1 MRLAKLSLEG
11 FRCFSTKTT
20 IDFDDLTTFV
30 GTNATGKT
38 AVLLALVRMFGTT
51 QPARTLTKDD
61 FHRNETNGEDQ
72 LSLNLEAWFEFPEL
86 QSDADA
92 ALSPAVP
99 ACLQHIIIGEDANP
113 FCRIRLTGTWQKSTT
128 PEGDVEQ
135 TLEWIGTSSDDPS
148 QDQIHSLRAV
158 ERSLIQVVYVPASR
172 DALKE
177 LRGVSG
183 TLLSRALQHVE
194 WPQET
199 HDRLLELNKAMSA
212 ELRSATRF
220 GELETGLQTEW
231 SNLRGKRVGR
241 PELTILDS
249 DLSALLRR
257 LDASFVSDSGVN
269 NQPARLLSEGERS
282 LLYFSL
288 VAASLSFES
297 AILSSGTVDSA
308 ELPVLTIL
316 AVEEPE
322 NHLAPQYLGRIL
334 KTLRSI
340 ELHRNAQVVLTSH
353 SASILRRVNPTEIRH
368 FRLANSV
375 PIISRL
381 TLPSDTDEAH
391 KYVLNAVQ
399 RHPELYY
406 AKVVVFGEG
415 ASEEF
420 VIPRIAAALGL
431 ELDPQ
436 FVAMVPLGGRHVN
449 HFWRLLQQLGTP
461 YVTLLDL
468 DTDRVGGCWGRIA
481 NVNHQLT
488 SLGHQ
493 ACDVWGEEMTEK
505 DRQELALYPP
515 VAEHDA
521 DLKTWLDALETD
533 FGVFFSGPLDLDF
546 LMLRAFANAYKV
558 LDGNKSGPRVP
569 ADGTKR
575 AEYFERVT
583 RTVLG
588 ADGGDGSVYQTQ
600 DLELFAWYTYLF
612 ISGSKPSRHAIA
624 LTRLTEEQISTSCP
638 PVLARLVSRIRV
650 LVGE

>member
-20 IDFDDLTTFV
+20 IDFNDLTAFV

-61 FHRNETNGEDQ
+61 FHRNGANAEDQ
-72 LSLNLEAWFEFPEL
+72 LSLTLEAWFDFPEL
-86 QSDADA
+86 ESDVEA
-92 ALSPAVP
+92 AASPAVP
-99 ACLQHIIIGEDANP
+99 ACLKHIISDEDAKP
-113 FCRIRLTGTWQKSTT
+113 FCRIRLTGTWQKSIT
-128 PEGDVEQ
+128 PDGDAEQ
-135 TLEWIGTSSDDPS
+135 TLEWIATSADTPS
-148 QDQIHSLRAV
+148 KDHIHPLRAV
-158 ERSLIQVVYVPASR
+158 ERALIQVVYVPASR

-183 TLLSRALQHVE
+183 TLLSRALQHVD
-194 WPQET
+194 WPQQT
-199 HDRLLELNKAMSA
+199 HDQLLELNKAMSTV
-212 ELRSATRF
+212 LRSATRF

-231 SNLRGKRVGR
+231 SNLRGNGVGK
-241 PELTILDS
+241 PELTIVDS

-257 LDASFVSDSGVN
+257 LDASFVSDSGLS
-269 NQPARLLSEGERS
+269 NQPAKLLSEGERS

-297 AILSSGTVDSA
+297 AMLSSGGVDSA

-334 KTLRSI
+334 KTLRAI
-340 ELHRNAQVVLTSH
+340 ESHRNAQVVLTSH
-353 SASILRRVNPTEIRH
+353 SASILRRVSPTEIRH

-375 PIISRL
+375 PIVSRL
-381 TLPSDTDEAH
+381 TLPSGSDEAH

-399 RHPELYY
+399 RYPELYY

-415 ASEEF
+415 ASEEV
-420 VIPRIAAALGL
+420 VIPRIAAALGI

-449 HFWRLLQQLGTP
+449 HFWKLLQDLGTP
-461 YVTLLDL
+461 YLTLLDL
-468 DTDRVGGCWGRIA
+468 DTARAGGCWGRIA
-481 NVNHQLT
+481 NVNHQLM
-488 SLGHQ
+488 SLGKQ

-505 DRQELALYPP
+505 DRRELALDPP
-515 VAEHDA
+515 VAEHDPV
-521 DLKTWLDALETD
+521 LKTWLDVLETD

-546 LMLRAFANAYKV
+546 LMLRAFADAYEV
-558 LDGNKSGPRVP
+558 LDGDKTGPRIP

-588 ADGGDGSVYQTQ
+588 ADGGDASVYQTQ
-600 DLELFAWYTYLF
+600 DVELFAWYAYLF
-612 ISGSKPSRHAIA
+612 ISGSKPSRHAA
-624 LTRLTEEQISTSCP
+624 TLSRLTEKQIRTGCP
-638 PVLARLVSRIRV
+638 PVLARLVERIRV
-650 LVGE
+650 LTGE